1 MNLRHLLFLVFVFV
15 KLFFNAQV
23 SYTFI
28 PCGATGSVGPSAAMT
43 NSTYITTNLNG
54 SVTVNGGIQSF
65 TVPLTSAYRI
75 TAYGAKGYGTNCGRG
90 AVIAGDFTLAA
101 GTVLYI
107 LPGQQGA
114 PPISP
119 GTNQYGGGGGS
130 FVTYT
135 NNTPLVIAGGG
146 GGSWAQTYT
155 GLSDGTVS
163 LNGNPG
169 AGANCNIGTAGSG
182 GGGGGNSSNADG
194 GGGLSTNGGGP
205 TGGLAFVNGA
215 TGGAQYGHGGFGGGG
230 GASSWDN
237 RRGGGGGGYSGGGG
251 SHGGT
256 TYFPEAGGGGS
267 INNGTNQSNL
277 SGANNANGMIVI
289 TRLCNVNVYS
299 SGTNSLAPSICAGTS
314 VTLTT
319 NAISNFI
326 WSNGNTTTSSIVVSP
341 SITTTYTVQG
351 TGTSP
356 ANCVGNAA
364 ITIIVSNGVPNVT
377 VNTTGNQLCLGQ
389 AVALTPTGALTYTW
403 LNQGI
408 SSGVTFTPNATTV
421 YTLLGQNG
429 CGTSTVLTT
438 VTVAPLQVNAIASS
452 SLVCAGYPTS
462 LTAAAAATGFTWLPN
477 GTIGQ
482 AVVASPS
489 VNTIYTVTASN
500 GTCIGTATVA
510 VLTNPVPTVNIVA
523 SASVICPGVAV
534 SMTANG
540 AQSYTWYPGAQSG
553 STISVSPLAPTLY
566 SVAGSNSFGCVSWA
580 NQVVVTSPSPTL
592 TVQSG
597 SAIICLGNSV
607 TLNVSGALIY
617 SWSTGSSA
625 SSVVVSP
632 QQTTIYTVTGTAAGC
647 TSSQTIQVAVFAPQ
661 LTVSAPTLICKG
673 NSATLTASGANTYTW
688 TNGMQVP
695 VIVVSPSNTTTY
707 TVSATAS
714 SLTLFCPVE
723 FSLQLVVAP
732 LPTVMAVASKTS
744 VCKNQSFTLT
754 ASGANTYTWN
764 FGALTPTAVM
774 SSSLVSNAIYTVT
787 GTDANGCS
795 ATANVMVVIN
805 SCIGVNTLNDEN
817 GYFVYP
823 NPAYNFIYI
832 TPMPNGILEL
842 YNNTGQ
848 RLHVFN
854 QLDINES
861 NAIQLPVLAPGIYWI
876 SSKQFR
882 FKFIV
887 N

>member
-1 MNLRHLLFLVFVFV
+1 
-15 KLFFNAQV
+15 
-23 SYTFI
+23 
-28 PCGATGSVGPSAAMT
+28 
-43 NSTYITTNLNG
+43 
-54 SVTVNGGIQSF
+54 
-65 TVPLTSAYRI
+65 
-75 TAYGAKGYGTNCGRG
+75 
-90 AVIAGDFTLAA
+90 
-101 GTVLYI
+101 
-107 LPGQQGA
+107 
-114 PPISP
+114 
-119 GTNQYGGGGGS
+119 
-130 FVTYT
+130 
-135 NNTPLVIAGGG
+135 
-146 GGSWAQTYT
+146 
-155 GLSDGTVS
+155 
-163 LNGNPG
+163 
-169 AGANCNIGTAGSG
+169 
-182 GGGGGNSSNADG
+182 
-194 GGGLSTNGGGP
+194 
-205 TGGLAFVNGA
+205 
-215 TGGAQYGHGGFGGGG
+215 
-230 GASSWDN
+230 
-237 RRGGGGGGYSGGGG
+237 
-251 SHGGT
+251 
-256 TYFPEAGGGGS
+256 
-267 INNGTNQSNL
+267 
-277 SGANNANGMIVI
+277 
-289 TRLCNVNVYS
+289 
-299 SGTNSLAPSICAGTS
+299 
-314 VTLTT
+314 
-319 NAISNFI
+319 
-326 WSNGNTTTSSIVVSP
+326 
-341 SITTTYTVQG
+341 
-351 TGTSP
+351 
-356 ANCVGNAA
+356 
-364 ITIIVSNGVPNVT
+364 
-377 VNTTGNQLCLGQ
+377 
-389 AVALTPTGALTYTW
+389 
-403 LNQGI
+403 
-408 SSGVTFTPNATTV
+408 
-421 YTLLGQNG
+421 
-429 CGTSTVLTT
+429 
-438 VTVAPLQVNAIASS
+438 
-452 SLVCAGYPTS
+452 LVCAGYPTS

-540 AQSYTWYPGAQSG
+540 AQSYNWYPGAQSG

-632 QQTTIYTVTGTAAGC
+632 QQTTIYSVTGTAAGC

-774 SSSLVSNAIYTVT
+774 SSSLVSNTIYTVT

-795 ATANVMVVIN
+795 ATANVLVVIN

-817 GYFVYP
+817 RYFVYP